1 MASLSR
7 ALRWDKL
14 LRMSEVTIEE
24 LKRLNRF
31 DFEELSRKVAEVLS
45 VNDRSGFKA
54 AERLIDEYLDDK
66 RRETVPKKLCDE

>member
-1 MASLSR
+1 MR
-7 ALRWDKL
+7 
-14 LRMSEVTIEE
+14 IEE
-24 LKRLNRF
+24 LKNLNRF